1 MACNLYCIHASTILF
16 LCFSGVIILNG
27 KRMVLPDDLCHLR
40 VYDSGYL
47 SPIVWTTFQ
56 ESVNVEDRED
66 RPVPFATAI
75 FSYIVG
81 LVTLRFL
88 GAPFIFSGLMFAY
101 VGNTALAAVI
111 TKYLTKVSIHTW
123 GITGPS
129 VAILFSFGAVP
140 FLVLVVGLVLGT
152 ARVTLG
158 YHTWAQV
165 ALSFLTAVPFTWLIL
180 YIVPIAVPTVFR
192 S

>member
-1 MACNLYCIHASTILF
+1 LACNIYCIHASTILF

-66 RPVPFATAI
+66 RPVHFATAI

-101 VGNTALAAVI
+101 VCNTALA
-111 TKYLTKVSIHTW
+111 
-123 GITGPS
+123 P
-129 VAILFSFGAVP
+129 
-140 FLVLVVGLVLGT
+140 
-152 ARVTLG
+152 
-158 YHTWAQV
+158 
-165 ALSFLTAVPFTWLIL
+165 LSQNT
-180 YIVPIAVPTVFR
+180 
-192 S
+192 

>member
-1 MACNLYCIHASTILF
+1 
-16 LCFSGVIILNG
+16 
-27 KRMVLPDDLCHLR
+27 MVLPDDLCHLR

-66 RPVPFATAI
+66 RPV
-75 FSYIVG
+75 
-81 LVTLRFL
+81 LRDSDL
-88 GAPFIFSGLMFAY
+88 LIHCRTRNVEISWC
-101 VGNTALAAVI
+101 AVHIQRANVCLCRQYCAGSRI

-129 VAILFSFGAVP
+129 VPILSSFGALP
-140 FLVLVVGLVLGT
+140 FLVLVVGLVVGT

>member
-1 MACNLYCIHASTILF
+1 
-16 LCFSGVIILNG
+16 
-27 KRMVLPDDLCHLR
+27 MVLPDDLCHLR

-140 FLVLVVGLVLGT
+140 FLVLVVGLVLGD

>member
-1 MACNLYCIHASTILF
+1 
-16 LCFSGVIILNG
+16 
-27 KRMVLPDDLCHLR
+27 MVLPDDLCHLR
-40 VYDSGYL
+40 VYDSGHL

-101 VGNTALAAVI
+101 VVNTALAAVI

-129 VAILFSFGAVP
+129 VAILYSFGAFG
-140 FLVLVVGLVLGT
+140 FLLMLVAGAIVGGT
-152 ARVTLG
+152 RIGLG
-158 YHTWAQV
+158 YHTWRQV
-165 ALSFLTAVPFTWLIL
+165 ALSFVASIPLT
-180 YIVPIAVPTVFR
+180 
-192 S
+192 

>member
-1 MACNLYCIHASTILF
+1 
-16 LCFSGVIILNG
+16 
-27 KRMVLPDDLCHLR
+27 MVLPDDLCHLR

-56 ESVNVEDRED
+56 ESVNVED